1 MSGPCLF
8 CGHPDQRHRIV
19 DAIKERTNAGEP
31 MDEVLHDY
39 GWSVA
44 RFWRIARE
52 VRGAEIVSDWTEP
65 MEEEE

>member
-19 DAIKERTNAGEP
+19 DAIKERTDAGEP

-39 GWSVA
+39 GWSIGKWKQVIQEVA
-44 RFWRIARE
+44 E
-52 VRGAEIVSDWTEP
+52 AEGVDWKTKI
-65 MEEEE
+65 